1 MEIKF
6 NTENQKLIELV
17 QEISPEHLDSTLET
31 YILLGHT
38 VIGQISIG
46 LKKEVTDKLE
56 ANKKEVSEKLDTYNG
71 ELTEKLETNKE
82 ELKGTIT
89 TLMDD
94 KTIFLDEK
102 LTKGITD
109 LITKHFAD
117 NNEKFNIGMNETKKY
132 VESTV
137 NKTIAELNEQ
147 SIIPLQTV
155 LKLTLTELST
165 LTHKIKVS
173 PERGA
178 IGVDFIY
185 NSLCTHFRDGNKF
198 EITQGQCHAGDIIS
212 HLKNYSKP
220 ILIEVKKWDSPVTTK
235 EIEKFWNDM
244 GSRNCKYGMFVS
256 IDSDISK
263 IHNPIQLEN
272 NQGKIGIFVTNHRLA
287 DIGHLVGFDIIKMII
302 ELEVVHHKEITETNI
317 NAVAGIIYTHID
329 KIKQDI
335 KEIDLIYQH
344 ITDAQRKND
353 KMYDMTLK
361 MVDKFRESITHRIE
375 TFMRELSSSLPNIIH
390 TENPSPSSHLDSIN
404 ATVDEDFMSESEDIP
419 EKVDNVRKSKSTGIF
434 RKQRGR

>member
-6 NTENQKLIELV
+6 NTDNQKLIELV

-56 ANKKEVSEKLDTYNG
+56 ANK
-71 ELTEKLETNKE
+71 E

-94 KTIFLDEK
+94 KTTFLDEK
-102 LTKGITD
+102 LTKGITE
-109 LITKHFAD
+109 LVTKQFAD
-117 NNEKFNIGMNETKKY
+117 TNEKFKVGMDETKKY

-178 IGVDFIY
+178 IGVEFVFD
-185 NSLCTHFRDGNKF
+185 SLCRHFRDGNKF
-198 EITQGQCHAGDIIS
+198 EITQGQGHTGDIIS
-212 HLKNYSKP
+212 HLKNYTKP
-220 ILIEVKKWDSPVTTK
+220 ILIEVKKWDSTVTTK
-235 EIEKFWNDM
+235 EVEKFWNDM
-244 GSRNCKYGMFVS
+244 DSRNCKYGMFVS

-272 NQGKIGIFVTNHRLA
+272 NQGKIGIFVTNHKLM
-287 DIGHLVGFDIIKMII
+287 DIGHLVGLDIIKMII
-302 ELEVVHHKEITETNI
+302 ELEVVHHKEVTDTNI
-317 NAVAGIIYTHID
+317 NAVAGIINKNIN
-329 KIKQDI
+329 KIKEDI
-335 KEIDLIYQH
+335 QGIELIYQH
-344 ITDAQRKND
+344 ITDARRKND
-353 KMYDMTLK
+353 KMYETTLK
-361 MVDKFRESITHRIE
+361 MVDNFRDLITKRID
-375 TFMRELSSSLPNIIH
+375 TFMKELGSSLPNIF
-390 TENPSPSSHLDSIN
+390 TNEPPQSSNSID
-404 ATVDEDFMSESEDIP
+404 VIDDEDLMCESEDIS
-419 EKVDNVRKSKSTGIF
+419 EKEDVVKRRKPSTGIF
-434 RKQRGR
+434 RKQRR

>member
-56 ANKKEVSEKLDTYNG
+56 ADKKEV
-71 ELTEKLETNKE
+71 TEQLETNKE

-94 KTIFLDEK
+94 KTTFLDEK

-109 LITKHFAD
+109 LVTKQFAD
-117 NNEKFNIGMNETKKY
+117 ANEKFTVGMNETKKY
-132 VESTV
+132 VESAV
-137 NKTIAELNEQ
+137 GNTITELNEK
-147 SIIPLQTV
+147 SIIPLKTV
-155 LKLTLTELST
+155 LGQTLIELTA
-165 LTHKIKVS
+165 LTHKIRVS

-178 IGVDFIY
+178 IGVEFVY
-185 NSLCTHFRDGNKF
+185 ESLCRHFRNGEKF
-198 EITQGQCHAGDIIS
+198 EITQRQGHSGDIVS
-212 HLKNYSKP
+212 HLEKYTRP

-235 EIEKFWNDM
+235 EVEKFWSDM
-244 GSRNCKYGMFVS
+244 NSRSCKYGIFVS

-272 NQGKIGIFVTNHRLA
+272 NQGKMGIFVTNHKLA

-302 ELEVVHHKEITETNI
+302 ELEVVHHKEVTETNI
-317 NAVAGIIYTHID
+317 DAVAGIIYKNID
-329 KIKQDI
+329 IIRQEI
-335 KEIDLIYQH
+335 QEIDNIHQH
-344 ITDAQRKND
+344 ITEAQRKNN
-353 KMYDMTLK
+353 KMYDITLK
-361 MVDKFRESITHRIE
+361 MVDRFRELITHRIE
-375 TFMRELSSSLPNIIH
+375 NFMRELSSALPNIKT
-390 TENPSPSSHLDSIN
+390 TEKPSPSSHLDF
-404 ATVDEDFMSESEDIP
+404 VDANEKEDLMGESEDIP
-419 EKVDNVRKSKSTGIF
+419 EKEDVVRKRKPSTGIF
-434 RKQRGR
+434 RKQRR